1 MIATPVPSAPQD
13 PLDLGQYAP
22 ASVMRDGA
30 PRAAALCAPLP
41 GCFVAGRTIQ
51 ATLLSALIIPIPFL
65 GERVKATE
73 LAIAVSRDGE
83 ARLLEPGVNVVE
95 TLNADVRRFAASD
108 DEVAHGNLKIVRV
121 RPGHVGLAS
130 RAGQPVLLE
139 PGVHISN
146 DPLWLWRRQVAN
158 DCPHASEGALH
169 VCFVP
174 AGSVGPATEGG
185 AARLIGA
192 GEAVY
197 VDCPS
202 FRYP

>member
-1 MIATPVPSAPQD
+1 MDTPLPSAPHD
-13 PLDLGQYAP
+13 PLDLAQYAP
-22 ASVMRDGA
+22 ASATRDA
-30 PRAAALCAPLP
+30 PPPPPAAALCAPLP
-41 GCFVAGRTIQ
+41 ACFVVGRTIQ
-51 ATLLSALIIPIPFL
+51 AALLGLLVVPIPFL
-65 GERVKATE
+65 GERVRRNE
-73 LAIAVSRDGE
+73 IAIAVSRDGE
-83 ARLLEPGVNVVE
+83 ARLLEPGVNVTE
-95 TLNADVRRFAASD
+95 TLNADVRRFAASE

-169 VCFVP
+169 VWHVP
-174 AGSVGPATEGG
+174 AGSLGLATEGG

-202 FRYP
+202 F